1 MKKRQRKKQMKKNKD
16 VYVPLIPV
24 EVSNEKNIRIQNNRG
39 EDKLNDRSNLHPSTC
54 DGICVS
60 DEFS

>member
-16 VYVPLIPV
+16 VYIPLIPV
-24 EVSNEKNIRIQNNRG
+24 EVSDEKIIRIQNNRG
-39 EDKLNDRSNLHPSTC
+39 EDESNDRCNLYSSTC